1 MAREP
6 KYGITINGWERLLA
20 AFMANAADFPQLEPY
35 REELEEM
42 LEDVKEAATEQAA
55 LTAQKQEASKRV
67 RSLLK
72 AGRKV
77 ATFLR
82 LGARRRYGDSSEK
95 LVEFGLKPFRGRP
108 RPQEEE
114 PVVEPPV
121 GEPPPVVETA
131 APPASDAT
139 STEAES

>member
-20 AFMANAADFPQLEPY
+20 AFMANAEDFPQLAPY

-42 LEDVKEAATEQAA
+42 LEDVKEATTEQAA

-82 LGARRRYGDSSEK
+82 LGARRRYGDSAEK
-95 LVEFGLKPFRGRP
+95 LVEFDLQPFRGRP
-108 RPQEEE
+108 RPGEE
-114 PVVEPPV
+114 PVVEPPE
-121 GEPPPVVETA
+121 GEPPPVVEIA
-131 APPASDAT
+131 APPASDST
-139 STEAES
+139 STEEES